1 VRRAGLDDRLGP
13 DTGASWT
20 LVVGPP
26 GAGKSTL
33 VRTWIDSRTEPWT
46 WVGITSADVSRPN
59 IADLLARAIQRA
71 RPDRPLDLLDAL
83 EMDVGEPL
91 WIPAQ
96 LVEELSADGPGAP
109 MLIVVDDAHILSSDD
124 WRLLGWFLEN
134 VPSTVHPVIISR
146 SEPPV
151 PLGRQR
157 AQGRLTEVRQQDLA
171 FGLDETRQLLESA
184 SVDATP
190 ELVRALQT
198 RTEGWVA
205 GIRLAALAINDG
217 ADPGELLD
225 RFSVTTTSV
234 AEFLV
239 EEVLDR
245 QSEHRRDFLAAV
257 AVLHTLEPEICD
269 AVSGR
274 SDSASVLRTVAA
286 DGIFVTPVGQGAD
299 EYRFHPL
306 LAELLR
312 HEQVRRDPDAARRHH
327 RRAAGWLVEH
337 GRGIEAIEH
346 LLAAG
351 DHAQAQDLVLS
362 SFPAL
367 YVGPHRR
374 DLDLWLAAIPDEVIA
389 ESVDRAM
396 DHCVALTLIANPD
409 GPRWWEFCSAR
420 LAADDVWLQ
429 SRLECVLAVYDAVN
443 ARADSMR
450 THWANARRLRPVGR
464 VEPLDEVI
472 AHWDVR
478 IEGQLGDPHR
488 AVELGRSLVS
498 APRSLVPDASA
509 LSVLAGALE
518 AAGQT
523 DSASAVAAR
532 AIERWQADGEPE
544 LPGMVDAL
552 VVAARTARRLAD
564 LDTAERLVELATLL
578 PPPRP
583 GAHLLLSIAL
593 IERARIDHARG
604 GSAWRP
610 ALLSLAEELRV
621 AGSGTGLAEWV
632 DRARRDIETEAVGS
646 RRLPGPPPAKRQPD
660 PGHLVQPLTQR
671 EITILRLLA
680 SHLSLPEIGVE
691 LHISRHTVKS
701 HVGRIYGKLGTTS
714 RSGAVRIAREV
725 GILD

>member
-1 VRRAGLDDRLGP
+1 
-13 DTGASWT
+13 
-20 LVVGPP
+20 
-26 GAGKSTL
+26 
-33 VRTWIDSRTEPWT
+33 VRTWIDDRTEPWT
-46 WVGITSADVSRPN
+46 WVGFTNADVSRPG
-59 IADLLARAIQRA
+59 IADILARAVQRA
-71 RPDRPLDLLDAL
+71 RPDRPLDLFDAL
-83 EMDVGEPL
+83 DMDVGDPRWVL
-91 WIPAQ
+91 VQ
-96 LVEELSADGPGAP
+96 LVDELSADGPDTP
-109 MLIVVDDAHILSSDD
+109 TSVIVFDDAHNLPPDD
-124 WRLLGWFLEN
+124 WQLLGWFLDH
-134 VPSTVHPVIISR
+134 VPPTVHPVIISR
-146 SEPPV
+146 SDPPI

-157 AQGRLTEVRQQDLA
+157 AQGRLTEVRQHDLA
-171 FGLDETRQLLESA
+171 FGLDETRELLESA
-184 SVDATP
+184 SVDPTP
-190 ELVRALQT
+190 DLVRALQD

-217 ADPGELLD
+217 ADPKELLV
-225 RFSVTTTSV
+225 RFSVATTSV
-234 AEFLV
+234 AEFLL

-245 QSEHRRDFLAAV
+245 QSEERRDFLESV
-257 AVLHTLEPEICD
+257 AVLRTLEPELCD

-274 SDSASVLRTVAA
+274 SDSASLLRAIAA
-286 DGIFVTPVGQGAD
+286 GGIFVTPVGPGND

-312 HEQVRRDPDAARRHH
+312 HEQRARDPGAARRHH
-327 RRAAGWLVEH
+327 RLAAEWLVGH

-346 LLAAG
+346 LLEAG
-351 DHAQAQDLVLS
+351 DHAEAQDLVIS
-362 SFPAL
+362 SFPSL

-389 ESVDRAM
+389 ESLDRAM

-420 LAADDVWLQ
+420 VAADDVWLQ

-450 THWANARRLRPVGR
+450 THWENAKRLRPVGR

-472 AHWDVR
+472 GHWDVR
-478 IEGQLGDPHR
+478 IQGQLGDPLV
-488 AVELGRSLVS
+488 AVETGRALVS
-498 APRSLVPDASA
+498 SPRSLVPDASA
-509 LSVLAGALE
+509 LSVLSGALD

-523 DSASAVAAR
+523 DSASAVASR
-532 AIERWQADGEPE
+532 AIERWRADGEPE

-552 VVAARTARRLAD
+552 VVAARDARRRDD
-564 LDTAERLVELATLL
+564 LDTADRLVDLAALL

-583 GAHLLLSIAL
+583 GAHLLLSMAL

-610 ALLSLAEELRV
+610 ALLSLAEELRL

-632 DRARRDIETEAVGS
+632 DAARIDLETAKVRS
-646 RRLPGPPPAKRQPD
+646 RQLAGTSAPRRQTD
-660 PGHLVQPLTQR
+660 AELLVQPLTQR
-671 EITILRLLA
+671 EITILELLA

-714 RSGAVRIAREV
+714 RSGAVRIGRELEII
-725 GILD
+725 G

>member
-1 VRRAGLDDRLGP
+1 
-13 DTGASWT
+13 
-20 LVVGPP
+20 
-26 GAGKSTL
+26 
-33 VRTWIDSRTEPWT
+33 VRTWIDDRTEPWT
-46 WVGITSADVSRPN
+46 WVGFTNADVSRPG
-59 IADLLARAIQRA
+59 IADILARAVQRA
-71 RPDRPLDLLDAL
+71 RPDRPLDLFDAL
-83 EMDVGEPL
+83 DMDVGDPRWVL
-91 WIPAQ
+91 VQ
-96 LVEELSADGPGAP
+96 LVDELSADGPDTP
-109 MLIVVDDAHILSSDD
+109 TSVIVFDDAHNLPPDD
-124 WRLLGWFLEN
+124 WQLLGWFLDH
-134 VPSTVHPVIISR
+134 VPPTVHPVIISR
-146 SEPPV
+146 SDPPI

-157 AQGRLTEVRQQDLA
+157 AQGRLTEVRQHDLA
-171 FGLDETRQLLESA
+171 FGLDETRELLESA
-184 SVDATP
+184 SVDPTP
-190 ELVRALQT
+190 DLVRALQD

-217 ADPGELLD
+217 ADPKELLV
-225 RFSVTTTSV
+225 RFSVATTSV
-234 AEFLV
+234 AEFLL

-245 QSEHRRDFLAAV
+245 QSEERRDFLESV
-257 AVLHTLEPEICD
+257 AVLRTLEPELCD

-274 SDSASVLRTVAA
+274 SDSASLLRAIAA
-286 DGIFVTPVGQGAD
+286 GGIFVTPVGPGND

-312 HEQVRRDPDAARRHH
+312 HEQRARDPGAARRHH
-327 RRAAGWLVEH
+327 RLAAEWLVGH

-346 LLAAG
+346 LLEAG
-351 DHAQAQDLVLS
+351 DHAEAQDLVIS
-362 SFPAL
+362 SFPSL

-389 ESVDRAM
+389 ESLDRAM

-420 LAADDVWLQ
+420 VAADDVWLQ

-450 THWANARRLRPVGR
+450 THWENAKRLRPVGR

-472 AHWDVR
+472 GHWDVR
-478 IEGQLGDPHR
+478 IQGQLGDPLV
-488 AVELGRSLVS
+488 AVETGRALVS
-498 APRSLVPDASA
+498 SPRSLVPDASA
-509 LSVLAGALE
+509 LSVLSGALD

-523 DSASAVAAR
+523 DSASAVASR
-532 AIERWQADGEPE
+532 AIERWRADGEPE

-552 VVAARTARRLAD
+552 VVAARDARRRDD
-564 LDTAERLVELATLL
+564 LDTADRLVDLAALL

-583 GAHLLLSIAL
+583 GAHLLLSMAL

-610 ALLSLAEELRV
+610 ALLSLAEELRL

-632 DRARRDIETEAVGS
+632 DAARIDLETAKVRS
-646 RRLPGPPPAKRQPD
+646 RQLAGTSAPRRQTD
-660 PGHLVQPLTQR
+660 AELLVQPLTQR
-671 EITILRLLA
+671 EITILELLA

-701 HVGRIYGKLGTTS
+701 HVGRIYAKLGTTS
-714 RSGAVRIAREV
+714 RSGAVRTGRELGIIA
-725 GILD
+725 

>member
-1 VRRAGLDDRLGP
+1 
-13 DTGASWT
+13 
-20 LVVGPP
+20 VVGPP
-26 GAGKSTL
+26 GAGKTTL

-46 WVGITSADVSRPN
+46 WVGLTTADVSRPGVAN
-59 IADLLARAIQRA
+59 LVARAIQRA
-71 RPDRPLDLLDAL
+71 RPDRPLDLFDSLD
-83 EMDVGEPL
+83 MDVGDPRWVL
-91 WIPAQ
+91 AQ
-96 LVEELSADGPGAP
+96 LVDELSADDPDTP
-109 MLIVVDDAHILSSDD
+109 TSVIVFDDAHNLSPDD
-124 WRLLGWFLEN
+124 WHLLGWFLDH
-134 VPSTVHPVIISR
+134 VPPTVHPIIISR
-146 SEPPV
+146 SDPPI

-157 AQGRLTEVRQQDLA
+157 AQGRLTEVRQHDLA
-171 FGLDETRQLLESA
+171 FGLDETRELLASA
-184 SVDATP
+184 SVDPTP
-190 ELVRALQT
+190 DLVRALQD

-217 ADPGELLD
+217 ADPNELLL
-225 RFSVTTTSV
+225 RFSVATASV
-234 AEFLV
+234 AEFLL

-245 QSEHRRDFLAAV
+245 QSKERRDFLESV
-257 AVLHTLEPEICD
+257 AVLRTLEPELCD

-274 SDSASVLRTVAA
+274 SDSASLLRAIAA
-286 DGIFVTPVGQGAD
+286 GGIFVTPVGHGND

-312 HEQVRRDPDAARRHH
+312 HEQRARDPDAARRHH
-327 RRAAGWLVEH
+327 RCAAEWLVDH

-346 LLAAG
+346 LLEAG
-351 DHAQAQDLVLS
+351 DHAQAQDLVIG
-362 SFPAL
+362 SFPSL

-389 ESVDRAM
+389 ESLDRAM

-420 LAADDVWLQ
+420 VATDDVWLQ
-429 SRLECVLAVYDAVN
+429 SRLECVLAVYDAVS

-450 THWANARRLRPVGR
+450 THWEEAKRLRPAGR

-472 AHWDVR
+472 GHWDVR
-478 IEGQLGDPHR
+478 IQGQLGDPLV
-488 AVELGRSLVS
+488 AVETGRALVS
-498 APRSLVPDASA
+498 SPRSLVPDAST
-509 LSVLAGALE
+509 LSVLSGALE

-523 DSASAVAAR
+523 ESASAVASR
-532 AIERWQADGEPE
+532 AIERWRADGEPE

-552 VVAARTARRLAD
+552 VVAARDARRRAD
-564 LDTAERLVELATLL
+564 LDTADRLVDLAAVL

-583 GAHLLLSIAL
+583 GAHLLVSIAL

-610 ALLSLAEELRV
+610 ALLSLAEELRL

-632 DRARRDIETEAVGS
+632 DAARCDLETAGVTS
-646 RRLPGPPPAKRQPD
+646 RQLTGATPPRRTPD
-660 PGHLVQPLTQR
+660 SELLVQPLTQR
-671 EITILRLLA
+671 EITILGLLA

-701 HVGRIYGKLGTTS
+701 HVGRIYSKLGTTS
-714 RSGAVRIAREV
+714 RSGAVRIGREL
-725 GILD
+725 GTLE